1 MMTIQ
6 HHFKIISLTLLIS
19 SCSTPAADEVVNES
33 IITTSTTIEVVQE
46 QEDIISSTTTTTIP
60 LTQVVEKTYD
70 EKALLGELSEGDCF
84 DTNKHNLL
92 VFDQTVIKK
101 PCFEPHLYEVVYKN
115 PDDRQSSAEGVFLNS
130 SESDLK
136 LLDLERAKICNEY
149 KSLVEITEYIDER
162 YFDFKLIIQPA
173 LSSENSN
180 LGSSEIVMC
189 IAHLDGLYS
198 SGFGS
203 STWSITQ
210 DIDFWIFDTSWWTDD
225 RFAGIA
231 CYPDDDAFYSSFDV
245 YFAEVNPLITAMTF
259 TYVNELLDL
268 TIEVD
273 LFEKLKYFNAD
284 KEYMIYYS
292 LKVSSLY
299 IESFFDG
306 EPLSDE
312 VMESI
317 FTDNA
322 EVTGYFTYT
331 NQHGEVFEES
341 CSMDE

>member
-1 MMTIQ
+1 M
-6 HHFKIISLTLLIS
+6 
-19 SCSTPAADEVVNES
+19 
-33 IITTSTTIEVVQE
+33 
-46 QEDIISSTTTTTIP
+46 IP

-130 SESDLK
+130 SESDLQ

-173 LSSENSN
+173 LSAENSN

-189 IAHLDGLYS
+189 IAHLDDLYS
-198 SGFGS
+198 SGVGS

-210 DIDFWIFDTSWWTDD
+210 DIDFWIFDTSWWADD

-231 CYPDDDAFYSSFDV
+231 CYPDNDAFYSSFDV

-306 EPLSDE
+306 EPLSDD
-312 VMESI
+312 VMEAI
-317 FTDNA
+317 FTSN
-322 EVTGYFTYT
+322 ENVTGYFSYT
-331 NQHGEVFEES
+331 NKDGLVFEES

>member
-1 MMTIQ
+1 MMTLRRSN
-6 HHFKIISLTLLIS
+6 IIILTLLIS
-19 SCSTPAADEVVNES
+19 SCSTQVAEEIVNES
-33 IITTSTTIEVVQE
+33 INTTSTTIEVVQG

-60 LTQVVEKTYD
+60 PTQVIEKTY

-84 DTNKHNLL
+84 DTNKHDIL

-101 PCFEPHLYEVVYKN
+101 PCFEPHTHEVVFKN
-115 PDDRQSSAEGVFLNS
+115 PDDRQTSSTGGVFLNS
-130 SESDLK
+130 SVSDLQ

-149 KSLVEITEYIDER
+149 KSLVEITEFIDER

-189 IAHLDGLYS
+189 IAHLDDLYS

-231 CYPDDDAFYSSFDV
+231 CYPDDDAFYSSFDL

-259 TYVNELLDL
+259 TYVNDLLDL

-273 LFEKLKYFNAD
+273 LLEKLKYFNAD

-306 EPLSDE
+306 EPLSDD
-312 VMESI
+312 VMETI
-317 FTDNA
+317 FTSN
-322 EVTGYFTYT
+322 EGVTGYFSYT
-331 NQHGEVFEES
+331 NKDGEVFEES
-341 CSMDE
+341 CRMDE

>member
-149 KSLVEITEYIDER
+149 KSLVEITEYIDEK

-306 EPLSDE
+306 EPLLDE